1 MISACIL
8 VRAERGKF
16 EEVSDKLKQIPE
28 VVSAFSV
35 LGRYDIV
42 VDVQARNSKALAHA
56 VLKAN
61 RLGGVVFTET
71 LPQVE
76 TA

>member
-16 EEVSDKLKQIPE
+16 EEVTEKLKQIPE
-28 VVSAFSV
+28 VRSAFSV

-42 VDVQARNSKALAHA
+42 VDVQARNGKALAHA

-76 TA
+76 TG

>member
-8 VRAERGKF
+8 VRAERGRF
-16 EEVSDKLKQIPE
+16 EEVKEKLKQIQG
-28 VVSAFSV
+28 VRTAFSV

-42 VDVQARNSKALAHA
+42 VDVQARNSGALAHA

-71 LPQVE
+71 LPQVQTE
-76 TA
+76 